1 MAAGST
7 SVLNGAISR
16 TCRAGYAYGWMLFY
30 ATAGLAYGE
39 TKFDSAGVTDPHTSL
54 GWTIGTGVEFAF
66 TPCWSVKAE
75 YLYYN
80 LGPQTYCRLASRRL
94 SRRKC

>member
-1 MAAGST
+1 
-7 SVLNGAISR
+7 
-16 TCRAGYAYGWMLFY
+16 MLFY